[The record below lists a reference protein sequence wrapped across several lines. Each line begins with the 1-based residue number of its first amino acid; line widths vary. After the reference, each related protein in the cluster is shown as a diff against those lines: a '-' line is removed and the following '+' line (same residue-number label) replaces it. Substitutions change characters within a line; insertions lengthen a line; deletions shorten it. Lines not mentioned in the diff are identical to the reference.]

1 MPLMLSAL
9 YDALLSAG
17 AEEPLARRAAE
28 ETAQLEARFAAIETR
43 LGRIETRLEQ
53 TPTKADL
60 ADMRTALADLRAD
73 VAGRMTDLT
82 RYILI
87 GSSLISAAILAAKF
101 FVP

>member
-1 MPLMLSAL
+1 MPLMLGSL
-9 YDALLSAG
+9 YDALVSAG

-28 ETAQLEARFAAIETR
+28 EAAQIEARFAAIETR
-43 LGRIETRLEQ
+43 LGRIEERLGQ

-60 ADMRTALADLRAD
+60 AETK
-73 VAGRMTDLT
+73 TDLT

-87 GSSLISAAILAAKF
+87 GSGLISTTVSAAILVAKF